1 MCNLPGVVANACTL
15 STWEARGGGEGELG
29 LSVFYNRT
37 LGVCV
42 KSVEEGREVDS
53 VWGTLQMFPLW
64 VLEAAALVG
73 PDDLCIPPAVLEC
86 DS

>member
-1 MCNLPGVVANACTL
+1 MGSRV
-15 STWEARGGGEGELG
+15 EAPGGGEGQLG
-29 LSVFYNRT
+29 LSVFCNRT

-42 KSVEEGREVDS
+42 KSVEEGWEVES
-53 VWGTLQMFPLW
+53 VWGTLQTVPLW